1 MRKLEKD
8 AVHLTA
14 DEYQRYKDAINAAVD
29 DKAATQSMIDSA
41 NESAQ
46 AWKQAANTIE
56 NDLISAF
63 ENGVKTGAS
72 LFTDLKNLAIK
83 LFSQLILRP
92 MLQPLSNS
100 MASMFGGGGG
110 AGGSMNL
117 LGEGFSL
124 ANNTWGG
131 AAGGMGP
138 PNPNAMFGTSGM
150 SETYGGYAAGAM
162 GGAAAGYGIGTVA
175 GQLFGN
181 SRNQQSM
188 QMGATIGGAVG
199 SIWGPIGSLVGSM
212 IGSAVGS
219 LIKDGGGAKV
229 GGSATTGGTW
239 STQLME
245 GGRYFTPNDA
255 DADLKKAVK
264 VSSDSYSGLYKLLGG
279 GGLTSAQFAMGYDT
293 DPKGTAPN
301 RARAGVIVNGRQVY
315 QSNQED
321 LGTDPARLTAALAL
335 EAQRSILAAL
345 QASDLPA
352 DIAAL
357 LNSVNA
363 ATASQDTISGL
374 EQFASAMQNI
384 DTLMS
389 SNLGDEATKY
399 LKAQNATAMDSFHGT
414 ATALRDLLT
423 AADYSTAG
431 VDALTAAT
439 NDYYRSAVILLA
451 QIEQVKQSISNMFG
465 DTIRSMTLQTLDKPG
480 QYDYLMN
487 EAGDLQAQMLASN
500 DPAQIAALAQK
511 INDDLNAAFGLLTP
525 EQQQEYL
532 GQFTQNITDLNTTV
546 EDKLNEIRDNVTTAV
561 GDTLTEASNNLSLA
575 ADKFTTAANTAD
587 NAANTNLA
595 AANTPLQVDV
605 TTHDGAP
612 AEVNVSGG

>member
-1 MRKLEKD
+1 
-8 AVHLTA
+8 
-14 DEYQRYKDAINAAVD
+14 
-29 DKAATQSMIDSA
+29 
-41 NESAQ
+41 
-46 AWKQAANTIE
+46 
-56 NDLISAF
+56 
-63 ENGVKTGAS
+63 
-72 LFTDLKNLAIK
+72 
-83 LFSQLILRP
+83 
-92 MLQPLSNS
+92 
-100 MASMFGGGGG
+100 
-110 AGGSMNL
+110 
-117 LGEGFSL
+117 
-124 ANNTWGG
+124 
-131 AAGGMGP
+131 
-138 PNPNAMFGTSGM
+138 
-150 SETYGGYAAGAM
+150 
-162 GGAAAGYGIGTVA
+162 
-175 GQLFGN
+175 
-181 SRNQQSM
+181 
-188 QMGATIGGAVG
+188 
-199 SIWGPIGSLVGSM
+199 
-212 IGSAVGS
+212 
-219 LIKDGGGAKV
+219 
-229 GGSATTGGTW
+229 
-239 STQLME
+239 
-245 GGRYFTPNDA
+245 
-255 DADLKKAVK
+255 
-264 VSSDSYSGLYKLLGG
+264 
-279 GGLTSAQFAMGYDT
+279 
-293 DPKGTAPN
+293 
-301 RARAGVIVNGRQVY
+301 VIVNGRQVY